1 MAEFF
6 LELSIVMV
14 LVLVISFIMNK
25 IKQPLLIGYI
35 LTGLIAGPLFL
46 NILSSS
52 EGYETFAHIGIALLL
67 FIVGLHLNLKLV
79 KEVGAISLITGLGQ
93 VLFTTIVGFGIN
105 YLLGYSLISSL
116 IIAICLTFSSTII
129 IVKLLSDKRDLETLY
144 GKISMGF
151 LIVQDLVAVIILMA
165 LSAFLVPRDVEQSTA
180 LFVGITVLSII
191 AAVSLTYILSKTL
204 LPKLLQSISQS
215 TELLFVFVI
224 SWCLGIAALFDY
236 LGFSLE
242 VGALLAGVAL
252 ASSPYQSEISSR
264 IKPLRDF
271 FIVMFFILLGSQ
283 MVPEISGIED
293 VSFAEKFGL
302 ISEVFAP
309 ILLPAIILSLFV
321 LIGNPLIVIF
331 LMSYLKYSTRTG
343 FLAGLTVAQ
352 ISEFGLIVGMLA
364 LQAGLITSSEL
375 SMITLVGIITITAST
390 YMILN
395 GEYLYSK
402 FQPLFKHLDNRN
414 LKDSKQSTVHTKK
427 YDIIIFGFDR
437 VGFSLLK
444 TIKTLGDS
452 YIIIDND
459 PQIIKKLKSQQIS
472 CMYADANNVEFL
484 EEIDFENSK
493 LCISTI
499 PYYETNSLISSIF
512 KNKQKNPNSL
522 LFLTSRTIDEAL
534 DLYQKGA
541 DYVILP
547 HFLGGD
553 YVSLMVKNNYHNIQE
568 LVKEKVLHIN
578 DLKLRKEQG
587 HEHPKRR

>member
-6 LELSIVMV
+6 IELSIVMT
-14 LVLVISFIMNK
+14 LVLLISFIMNK

-52 EGYETFAHIGIALLL
+52 EGYETFAHIGISLLL

-79 KEVGAISLITGLGQ
+79 KEVGPISLITGLGQ
-93 VLFTTIVGFGIN
+93 VIFTTVVGFAIN
-105 YLLGYSLISSL
+105 YTLGYSLMSSL

-165 LSAFLVPRDVEQSTA
+165 LSAFLVPREATQSTS
-180 LFVGITVLSII
+180 LFIVITIISII

-204 LPKLLQSISQS
+204 LPKLLQSISES
-215 TELLFVFVI
+215 TELLFIFVI

-283 MVPEISGIED
+283 MVPEIPGIEE
-293 VSFAEKFGL
+293 VSFSEKLSL
-302 ISEVFAP
+302 IGEVFSP
-309 ILLPAIILSLFV
+309 ILPMAILLSLFV
-321 LIGNPLIVIF
+321 LIGNPIIVIL

-364 LQAGLITSSEL
+364 LEANLISSSEL
-375 SMITLVGIITITAST
+375 SMITLVGIITITVST

-402 FQPLFKHLDNRN
+402 FMPVLKYLDDKN
-414 LKDSKQSTVHTKK
+414 LKDAKESKDHTRK

-444 TIKTLGDS
+444 TIKNLGDS
-452 YIIIDND
+452 YLIIDND
-459 PQIIKKLKSQQIS
+459 PQIIKKLKSQQIT
-472 CMYADANNVEFL
+472 CMYADANNIEFL
-484 EEIDFENSK
+484 EEVNFEDAK
-493 LCISTI
+493 LVISTI
-499 PYYETNSLISSIF
+499 PYYDTNVLLSSVF
-512 KNKQKNPNSL
+512 NKKNEKGL

-534 DLYQKGA
+534 DLYEKEA

-568 LVKEKVLHIN
+568 LIKEKVLHIN
-578 DLKLRKEQG
+578 DLKIRKEQG
-587 HEHPKRR
+587 HEHPKRK